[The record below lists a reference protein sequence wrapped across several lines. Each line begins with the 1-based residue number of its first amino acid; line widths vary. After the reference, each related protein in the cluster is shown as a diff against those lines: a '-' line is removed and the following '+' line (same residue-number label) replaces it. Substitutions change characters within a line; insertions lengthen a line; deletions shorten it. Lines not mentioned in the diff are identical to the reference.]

1 MTDTLTFTG
10 HCLCG
15 NIQFEGRVNPQDAI
29 AVHCHCK
36 DCQRATG
43 SGFATVVAV
52 PEAALRVTGEV
63 AEFTVAGQT
72 GGEVSREFCRD
83 CGSPLFTR
91 AKLSPGLRFIKAGV
105 LDDSSWV
112 TPAMACWTERREAW
126 CLIDDQLPGVPQN
139 PNLTG

>member
-1 MTDTLTFTG
+1 MTDTQAFSG
-10 HCLCG
+10 QCLCG
-15 NIQFEGRVNPQDAI
+15 NISFEGRVASADAI

-52 PEAALRVTGEV
+52 PEDNLRVNGTP
-63 AEFTVAGQT
+63 AQFSVAGAS

-83 CGSPLFTR
+83 CGSPMFTR
-91 AKLSPGLRFIKAGV
+91 AQLSPGLRFIKAGV

-112 TPAMACWTERREAW
+112 NPAMACWSDRREAW
-126 CLIDDQLPGVPQN
+126 CLIDTSLPAVAQN
-139 PNLTG
+139 PDLTG

>member
-1 MTDTLTFTG
+1 MMDIHTFTG

-15 NIQFEGRVNPQDAI
+15 NISFAGRVTPDAAV

-52 PEAALRVTGEV
+52 PEDALNVQGDV
-63 AEFTVAGQT
+63 AQFTVSGDS

-83 CGSPLFTR
+83 CGSPMFTR

-112 TPAMACWTERREAW
+112 SPVMACWTEHRENW
-126 CLIDDQLPGVPQN
+126 CLIDGALPEVPRN
-139 PNLTG
+139 PDPTG

>member
-1 MTDTLTFTG
+1 MTATLTFTG

-15 NIQFEGRVNPQDAI
+15 NISFAGEIARQEII

-52 PEAALRVTGEV
+52 PESALNVTGGV
-63 AEFTVAGQT
+63 AEYTVAGVT
-72 GGEVSREFCRD
+72 GGAVSREFCRD
-83 CGSPLFTR
+83 CGSPMFTR
-91 AKLSPGLRFIKAGV
+91 ASLSPGVRFIKAGV

-112 TPAMACWTERREAW
+112 SPALACWTERREAW
-126 CLIDDQLPGVPQN
+126 CIIDDQLPGVPQN
-139 PNLTG
+139 PDPGG

>member
-1 MTDTLTFTG
+1 MSEIQAISG

-15 NIQFEGRVNPQDAI
+15 KVSFEGRVSSVDGI

-52 PEAALRVTGEV
+52 PEDNLRVQGKPAAFSVTG
-63 AEFTVAGQT
+63 AS

-83 CGSPLFTR
+83 CGSPMFTR

-112 TPAMACWTERREAW
+112 TPAMACWTDSREAW
-126 CLIDDQLPGVPQN
+126 CVIDPDMPGVAQN
-139 PNLTG
+139 PDLTD